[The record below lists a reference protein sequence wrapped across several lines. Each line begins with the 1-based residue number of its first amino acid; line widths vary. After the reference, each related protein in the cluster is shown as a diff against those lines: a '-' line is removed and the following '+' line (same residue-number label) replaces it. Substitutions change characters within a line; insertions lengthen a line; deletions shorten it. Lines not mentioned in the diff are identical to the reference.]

1 MSEVQ
6 TLTRWAIDPTH
17 SEVQFKVKHL
27 VISTVT
33 GNFNSFTAT
42 VDANGDDFEGA
53 DVRFQAD
60 IASISTNNEQRD
72 GHLKSPDF
80 FDAEKFPQM
89 TFRSTSFLKT
99 GEGTYDLS
107 GDLTIKDETH
117 PVILAVELGGIA
129 VDPYGQTKAG
139 FDATAKISR
148 KQFGLTWNAQTEAGG
163 VVVSDEVKLLFS
175 VQFVKQ

>member
-72 GHLKSPDF
+72 GHLTSPDF
-80 FDAEKFPQM
+80 FDAEKYPQM
-89 TFRSTSFLKT
+89 TFRSTSFIKT

-148 KQFGLTWNAQTEAGG
+148 KQFGLTWNATTEAGG